1 MYKIW
6 THNGCKTEF
15 LQTGTDVT
23 IQEIVTINVAH
34 HSYSGPKRPNV
45 TCLTRSHAFRKMNE
59 TQQVTMYFSLTAKF
73 KHPKHATNNRPTKT
87 HRPTGR
93 PPMPLH
99 RKVVSTVQVSSTAQ
113 WPKPLTIVLLRG
125 AGPPFPVT
133 TPMALAAAQS
143 IRLPIFET

>member
-1 MYKIW
+1 
-6 THNGCKTEF
+6 
-15 LQTGTDVT
+15 
-23 IQEIVTINVAH
+23 
-34 HSYSGPKRPNV
+34 
-45 TCLTRSHAFRKMNE
+45 
-59 TQQVTMYFSLTAKF
+59 
-73 KHPKHATNNRPTKT
+73 
-87 HRPTGR
+87 
-93 PPMPLH
+93 MPLH